1 MELKESLK
9 KITQL
14 NNMIAPEGWNT
25 VNSHNR
31 LNYNDMTFIPA
42 LKKHT
47 ANRILNNVPTL
58 DETIKKLS
66 TFVSTIVST
75 DIETLNTEFD
85 IDIYASKVY
94 PNEMEKKNIKV
105 MTDLQKEVNLAWIDF
120 YTAELNGSSRF
131 PKNDSDVFIKQSQ
144 TINEIAKRLEAEHVN
159 INKFLMFNY
168 TLTNQLAISIL
179 HDDDKSYVV
188 NSIKKFIET
197 NAPNMDSFKQIY
209 IDYQEAN
216 KKFLLDIKSAITE
229 VSPST
234 FITNADFFIDRIGNN
249 ADSSSVESFL
259 IEKMLTY
266 DDVFTCIEFTAA
278 QKINKV
284 ILFDDSSIAY
294 KKNGQ
299 YQTIKDTDTLK
310 EFIKDLHDDALSY
323 IFRKK
328 PKMISFFQNKLNEDK
343 NYNNAISSAT
353 SFLDNYAILKQY
365 DFDLTSFTNK
375 SFEAIDDD
383 INNIVNKNKVKQ
395 FAFSILSSKYKHLF
409 NENTEPHFKSLLD
422 NGITTSQLQNFVGKK
437 LAALNSNEDV
447 ILMLTGILN
456 HFDGFT
462 QDALTHK
469 LENLGIKKIY
479 DENNVVTFEVDS
491 YKQCKELGSTSWC
504 IVRDESYFDQY
515 VTDQNNRQYIV
526 YDFNKTSTENASMI
540 GFTVESDGRIYAEHL
555 KNDDSIESYN
565 KDEKLENIQNHTI
578 YKNKNRH
585 KLSEETI
592 FALEEI
598 VNFEEAP
605 KISKP
610 LKMRNI

>member
-14 NNMIAPEGWNT
+14 DNRIAPEGWNT

-31 LNYNDMTFIPA
+31 LNYNEMTFIPE
-42 LKKHT
+42 LNNHT
-47 ANRILNNVPTL
+47 ANRILNYVPTL

-66 TFVSTIVST
+66 TVVGIIVST
-75 DIETLNTEFD
+75 DIGTLNTEFD
-85 IDIYASKVY
+85 INLYASKVY
-94 PNEMEKKNIKV
+94 PNEMEKKNIKI

-120 YTAELNGSSRF
+120 YTSKLGESSSF
-131 PKNDSDVFIKQSQ
+131 SDNASDVFIKHSH
-144 TINEIAKRLEAEHVN
+144 TINEIAKQLEAEHVN

-168 TLTNQLAISIL
+168 TLTHQLSISIL
-179 HDDDKSYVV
+179 HDDDKSYVID
-188 NSIKKFIET
+188 SIKRFIET
-197 NAPNMDSFKQIY
+197 NTPNINSFKQLY

-216 KKFLLDIKSAITE
+216 EKFLLDIKAAIIK

-234 FITNADFFIDRIGNN
+234 FISNADFFINKIGDTAN
-249 ADSSSVESFL
+249 SSSVESFL
-259 IEKMLTY
+259 IEKIFTH
-266 DDVFTCIEFTAA
+266 DDVLTTIEFTAA
-278 QKINKV
+278 QKIHKV
-284 ILFDDSSIAY
+284 LLFNDSSIAY
-294 KKNGQ
+294 KKNDQ
-299 YQTIKDTDTLK
+299 YQTIKDTATLK
-310 EFIKDLHDDALSY
+310 EFIKDVHDDALSY
-323 IFRKK
+323 ILRKK

-343 NYNNAISSAT
+343 SYNNAISSAT

-365 DFDLTSFTNK
+365 NFDLTSFTNK
-375 SFEAIDDD
+375 NFEAIDDD

-422 NGITTSQLQNFVGKK
+422 NGLTTSQLQSFVGKK

-447 ILMLTGILN
+447 IGMLTGILN

-462 QDALTHK
+462 QEALTHK

-479 DENNVVTFEVDS
+479 DENNVVTFEVDT
-491 YKQCKELGSTSWC
+491 YEKCKKLGSTSWC
-504 IVRDESYFDQY
+504 IVRDENYFDQY
-515 VTDQNNRQYIV
+515 VTDYSNRQYIV
-526 YDFNKTSTENASMI
+526 YDFNKTSTDNDSMI
-540 GFTVESDGRIYAEHL
+540 GFTVQRDGRIYAEHF
-555 KNDDSIESYN
+555 KNDDSIDSYN
-565 KDEKLENIQNHTI
+565 KDKILDNIQNHTI
-578 YKNKNRH
+578 YENRKRH

-598 VNFEEAP
+598 VNFKDVS